1 MLPISDPPEVK
12 AVEKSVHASVGWGVN
27 ISCDVWSDPPSSL
40 EWFRGSGSMEYL
52 DQHTQF
58 QQMVLTILIL
68 NNSPT
73 VINSDSWWFPQVLSL
88 YCSSTRERYNK
99 LHLRGQE

>member
-1 MLPISDPPEVK
+1 MKYKNKLNENFLLKDPPEVK
-12 AVEKSVHASVGWGVN
+12 AVEKSVHASIGWGVN

-68 NNSPT
+68 NNFQT
-73 VINSDSWWFPQVLSL
+73 V
-88 YCSSTRERYNK
+88 
-99 LHLRGQE
+99 LHFRQLVAPSGTLFILFLN